1 MKQRNLFL
9 SIITCLLVAIVASYA
24 FAVPF
29 RQDDRTRRAQRQQGV
44 QRNGVNQRQGEA
56 QRQGGAQKNLPSK
69 DSILAQPII
78 ENEDTIPDS
87 LLHPRWKIQRTMPIT
102 LSDLNQ
108 GAADLR
114 RPDNLKQE
122 VVYNDTINRYIIGS
136 KIGDSYINAPVMM
149 TPEEYRKWSER
160 KAMQS
165 YFRSKND
172 EIYKAKG
179 KEKFDFT
186 DMHFDLG
193 PAEKI
198 FGPGGVRIK
207 TQGTAELKFGATM
220 KNIDNPSLP
229 IRNRKTTN
237 IDFDEKINLNVNG
250 KVGDK
255 VNMNLNYNTD
265 ATFDFDSQN
274 LKLKYDGKEDEII
287 KLVEAGNVSFPSN
300 SSLVKG
306 ASSLFGLRTDL
317 QFGKLKLQLVASQKK
332 STTKSVSTKGGTQ
345 FTPFEIDAANY
356 EENRHFFL
364 SQYFREKYDA
374 GMRSLPNLTTGIKIN
389 RVEVW
394 VTNKT
399 ATTSNTRSIIALTDL
414 GENTLVHNHMW
425 QTTGLQVPANAANTE
440 YQTMV
445 EQYGAARDIDQTS
458 TVLDGIGS
466 FAGGSDYEKLSSARL
481 LNSSEYSVNTALGY
495 ISLKTSLQTDQVL
508 AVAYE
513 YTYGGQTFQ
522 VGEFASDVT
531 DVSQAL
537 FVKALKNTS
546 NNPSQGNWRLMM
558 KNVYY
563 LSSQV
568 EKEKFRLDVKF
579 QSDTAGVYLSYLPEP
594 QTKDQ
599 PIIRAL
605 GADRLDNNNKPHPN
619 GYFDFVEGY
628 TVSNGRVF
636 FPQAEPFGK
645 GIYSFLV
652 SRGVPADKAEK
663 YAFTELYDSTKTV
676 AKQIAEKDKYM
687 LSGQFKGTAANIIS
701 LGAYNVP
708 QGSVVVTAGGVKLT
722 ENSDYSVD
730 YSAGEVTILNQSIID
745 AGTSVNVS
753 LESNSDYGQ
762 LRKTMFGMN
771 WEYDISKNF
780 QLSGTIQHLSEQSLT
795 NKVAMG
801 AEPLNNTLWGINVNW
816 KRESQWLT
824 NMLDKLP
831 LLHLTQPSHI
841 SFTGEF
847 AQLIAGQSRGTQ
859 DNASYIDDFENSK
872 NTIDVST
879 PTSWVISSVPSMFPE
894 QADMTTLRSG
904 FNRSRLA
911 WYTIDPLFTRR
922 SSSLTPSHIKSD
934 LEQLSNHYVREFYV
948 NELFP
953 NRDQSSYNGATSTLS
968 ILNLAYYPNERGP
981 YNFNPDLAQDGTLN
995 NPQQHWGG
1003 MMRKLDTNDFEA
1015 ANVEYIEFWMLDPF
1029 IYTRREGKASEYGG
1043 DFYINLGEV
1052 SEDILR
1058 DGKKFYE
1065 SGMPIDGSQAYTTTQ
1080 WGKVPNQATTTY
1092 AFATSKGARALQDVG
1107 MNGLND
1113 AEEQKWEPYQQFLR
1127 EIQGK
1132 VSPAVFD
1139 SIWADPAG
1147 DNYHYYRGSDLDR
1160 IQAPILRRY
1169 KYINNPQGNSPDNDS
1184 RTEGYDTSYKSTPDV
1199 EDINQDYTLGEY
1211 EKYFQYK
1218 VSIRPEDLEIGRN
1231 YIVDKRTTTRRLRND
1246 QKESVDWYQFR
1257 IPLREYER
1265 RVGGITDLT
1274 SVRFMRMFLTGFKHP
1289 IVLRFGTLDL
1299 VRGEWRVYEQNLDNS
1314 SASTGSLQVSAVNI
1328 EENNDKTPVNYVLPP
1343 GISREQDPTQP
1354 QLVESNEQALSMTV
1368 NNLASGESKAVYK
1381 NTSIDMRQYKRLQMY
1396 VHANSFEQNT
1406 TNLENGQLS
1415 VFIRLGSDYKNNFY
1429 EYEIPLKLTPHRNDY
1444 NKYSTADRLQVWPK
1458 DNMLDIPLS
1467 LLTGLKRERNK
1478 AKAIGQASYNRP
1490 YSAYDTDNPQNRIT
1504 IVGNPTL
1511 GDVKTMIIGVRNNSA
1526 SAKSGEVWVNELRLK
1541 DYNSSGGWAAQGNLN
1556 VQLSDLGNV
1565 NVQGRYTSAGFGGLE
1580 DGVAQRSTD
1589 DYSNYSVTTN
1599 VELGKFFPDKA
1610 KVSAPLYY
1618 SVTKEKTSPKYNPL
1632 DNDMLLDEALD
1643 AAANKHERDSIES
1656 IAVTKVTQTNLSLS
1670 NVRVGI
1676 QTKRHPMPYDPAN
1689 FSFSYSHSHS
1699 YTTGETTVYERE
1711 DNWRGAMNY
1720 QWSPVYKS
1728 LEPFKKIK
1736 SKSKWLDLPRR
1747 FGFNWLPQNV
1757 GFNTE
1762 ITRNYYELQERDM
1775 EATENQNL
1783 PLTFAS
1789 QFLWNREF
1797 NLRWDLT
1804 KNLHMNFQSAT
1815 NAEIEEPYMPVNKDL
1830 YPDRY
1835 EVWKDSVWTSIKHMG
1850 TPLNYN
1856 QQFQASYKL
1865 PINLLPVFDWITSDA
1880 SYTASYNWVRG
1891 TDLEDGTSLGNN
1903 ISNNRQANINAQFNM
1918 EKLYNHIPFLK
1929 KTNERF
1935 RRDSSRS
1942 NKSSQSRNKTSGK
1955 DAKNNRQAARD
1966 EKLRR
1971 QLPKNKRAYEKEIT
1985 LLPDTTLKVT
1995 HSRKTRRLIVSAKT
2009 EDGKPFHLRYRR
2021 LDDNNIRI
2029 MNKVD
2034 SALKLKIAVSAKE
2047 PLDDKRWYRTAQS
2060 VARVLMMVRNVSLSY
2075 RNQYAMSLPGFK
2087 PMIGD
2092 VFGQR
2097 SGMGALSPGLDFAFG
2112 FIGDGYIDKARSNGW
2127 LLMNDSLATP
2137 ATTNRTEELQLRAT
2151 LEPVR
2156 NLKIDLTAT
2165 RTVTTARS
2173 VQYMYEGNPTTQ
2185 SGTFTMTTTSLR
2197 SAFEGSGNANN
2208 GYRSKSFE
2216 RFCSSLD
2223 KIRNRVEARYAG
2235 AVYPAGTALAGKPF
2249 SAENGGVS
2257 RYSADV
2263 MVPAFLSAY
2272 TEMGDGGLSI
2282 FPSLSHL
2289 LPNWTLR
2296 YSGLSKLP
2304 WLRDV
2309 FKSVN
2314 ISHAYKSIYAVGSYA
2329 SYSTYMEY
2337 MNGLGFINDATTGMP
2352 VPNSMFNV
2360 STVSINEAFSPLL
2373 GIDVTLQN
2381 NMTIKAEYRTTRVMS
2396 LSMTSVQINEAS
2408 SHDWVI
2414 GAAYTLNNFNPFGGN
2429 RHRRVRQRGRSTAA
2443 GASQQKTGSNSRNT
2457 SSAGIN
2463 NDLKLRLDLSLRKQ
2477 ASISRDI
2484 ATMTSAANSGN
2495 TAFKLSF
2502 SADYTLSRMLTMSF
2516 YYDRQTNT
2524 PLLSSSSYPTTTQ
2537 DFGLSMKFSLTR

>member
-1 MKQRNLFL
+1 
-9 SIITCLLVAIVASYA
+9 
-24 FAVPF
+24 
-29 RQDDRTRRAQRQQGV
+29 
-44 QRNGVNQRQGEA
+44 
-56 QRQGGAQKNLPSK
+56 
-69 DSILAQPII
+69 
-78 ENEDTIPDS
+78 
-87 LLHPRWKIQRTMPIT
+87 
-102 LSDLNQ
+102 
-108 GAADLR
+108 
-114 RPDNLKQE
+114 
-122 VVYNDTINRYIIGS
+122 
-136 KIGDSYINAPVMM
+136 
-149 TPEEYRKWSER
+149 
-160 KAMQS
+160 
-165 YFRSKND
+165 
-172 EIYKAKG
+172 
-179 KEKFDFT
+179 
-186 DMHFDLG
+186 
-193 PAEKI
+193 
-198 FGPGGVRIK
+198 
-207 TQGTAELKFGATM
+207 
-220 KNIDNPSLP
+220 
-229 IRNRKTTN
+229 
-237 IDFDEKINLNVNG
+237 
-250 KVGDK
+250 
-255 VNMNLNYNTD
+255 
-265 ATFDFDSQN
+265 
-274 LKLKYDGKEDEII
+274 
-287 KLVEAGNVSFPSN
+287 
-300 SSLVKG
+300 
-306 ASSLFGLRTDL
+306 
-317 QFGKLKLQLVASQKK
+317 
-332 STTKSVSTKGGTQ
+332 
-345 FTPFEIDAANY
+345 
-356 EENRHFFL
+356 
-364 SQYFREKYDA
+364 
-374 GMRSLPNLTTGIKIN
+374 
-389 RVEVW
+389 
-394 VTNKT
+394 
-399 ATTSNTRSIIALTDL
+399 
-414 GENTLVHNHMW
+414 
-425 QTTGLQVPANAANTE
+425 
-440 YQTMV
+440 
-445 EQYGAARDIDQTS
+445 
-458 TVLDGIGS
+458 
-466 FAGGSDYEKLSSARL
+466 
-481 LNSSEYSVNTALGY
+481 
-495 ISLKTSLQTDQVL
+495 
-508 AVAYE
+508 
-513 YTYGGQTFQ
+513 
-522 VGEFASDVT
+522 
-531 DVSQAL
+531 
-537 FVKALKNTS
+537 
-546 NNPSQGNWRLMM
+546 
-558 KNVYY
+558 
-563 LSSQV
+563 
-568 EKEKFRLDVKF
+568 
-579 QSDTAGVYLSYLPEP
+579 
-594 QTKDQ
+594 
-599 PIIRAL
+599 
-605 GADRLDNNNKPHPN
+605 
-619 GYFDFVEGY
+619 
-628 TVSNGRVF
+628 
-636 FPQAEPFGK
+636 
-645 GIYSFLV
+645 
-652 SRGVPADKAEK
+652 
-663 YAFTELYDSTKTV
+663 
-676 AKQIAEKDKYM
+676 
-687 LSGQFKGTAANIIS
+687 
-701 LGAYNVP
+701 
-708 QGSVVVTAGGVKLT
+708 
-722 ENSDYSVD
+722 
-730 YSAGEVTILNQSIID
+730 
-745 AGTSVNVS
+745 
-753 LESNSDYGQ
+753 
-762 LRKTMFGMN
+762 
-771 WEYDISKNF
+771 
-780 QLSGTIQHLSEQSLT
+780 
-795 NKVAMG
+795 
-801 AEPLNNTLWGINVNW
+801 
-816 KRESQWLT
+816 
-824 NMLDKLP
+824 
-831 LLHLTQPSHI
+831 
-841 SFTGEF
+841 
-847 AQLIAGQSRGTQ
+847 
-859 DNASYIDDFENSK
+859 
-872 NTIDVST
+872 
-879 PTSWVISSVPSMFPE
+879 
-894 QADMTTLRSG
+894 
-904 FNRSRLA
+904 
-911 WYTIDPLFTRR
+911 
-922 SSSLTPSHIKSD
+922 
-934 LEQLSNHYVREFYV
+934 
-948 NELFP
+948 
-953 NRDQSSYNGATSTLS
+953 
-968 ILNLAYYPNERGP
+968 
-981 YNFNPDLAQDGTLN
+981 
-995 NPQQHWGG
+995 
-1003 MMRKLDTNDFEA
+1003 
-1015 ANVEYIEFWMLDPF
+1015 
-1029 IYTRREGKASEYGG
+1029 
-1043 DFYINLGEV
+1043 
-1052 SEDILR
+1052 
-1058 DGKKFYE
+1058 
-1065 SGMPIDGSQAYTTTQ
+1065 
-1080 WGKVPNQATTTY
+1080 
-1092 AFATSKGARALQDVG
+1092 
-1107 MNGLND
+1107 
-1113 AEEQKWEPYQQFLR
+1113 
-1127 EIQGK
+1127 
-1132 VSPAVFD
+1132 
-1139 SIWADPAG
+1139 
-1147 DNYHYYRGSDLDR
+1147 
-1160 IQAPILRRY
+1160 
-1169 KYINNPQGNSPDNDS
+1169 
-1184 RTEGYDTSYKSTPDV
+1184 
-1199 EDINQDYTLGEY
+1199 
-1211 EKYFQYK
+1211 
-1218 VSIRPEDLEIGRN
+1218 
-1231 YIVDKRTTTRRLRND
+1231 
-1246 QKESVDWYQFR
+1246 
-1257 IPLREYER
+1257 
-1265 RVGGITDLT
+1265 
-1274 SVRFMRMFLTGFKHP
+1274 
-1289 IVLRFGTLDL
+1289 
-1299 VRGEWRVYEQNLDNS
+1299 
-1314 SASTGSLQVSAVNI
+1314 
-1328 EENNDKTPVNYVLPP
+1328 
-1343 GISREQDPTQP
+1343 
-1354 QLVESNEQALSMTV
+1354 MTV

-1381 NTSIDMRQYKRLQMY
+1381 NTSIDMRQYKRLQMF
-1396 VHANSFEQNT
+1396 VHANSFEQNM

-1444 NKYSTADRLQVWPK
+1444 NKYSTADRMQVWPK

-1526 SAKSGEVWVNELRLK
+1526 STKSGEVWVNELRLK

-1720 QWSPVYKS
+1720 QWSPVYKP

-1747 FGFNWLPQNV
+1747 FGLNWLPQNV

-1903 ISNNRQANINAQFNM
+1903 IANNRQANINAQFNM

-2009 EDGKPFHLRYRR
+2009 EDGKPFRLRYRR

-2047 PLDDKRWYRTAQS
+2047 PLDEKRWYRAAQS
-2060 VARVLMMVRNVSLSY
+2060 VARMLMMVRNVSLSY

-2097 SGMGALSPGLDFAFG
+2097 SGMGAMSPGLDFAFG
-2112 FIGDGYIDKARSNGW
+2112 FIGDGYIEKARRNGW

-2223 KIRNRVEARYAG
+2223 RIRNRVEARYAG

-2249 SAENGGVS
+2249 NAENGGVS

-2304 WLRDV
+2304 WVRDV

-2314 ISHAYKSIYAVGSYA
+2314 ISHAYKSVYAVGSYA

-2457 SSAGIN
+2457 SSSGVN

-2477 ASISRDI
+2477 ASITRDI